1 MSSRQWYI
9 QYNDSI
15 LGPFSSKQLRQMAER
30 SNITPNVK
38 IRVGENGKWRQASSV
53 KGLFSNSSLT
63 KNSSANTSSSSSE
76 LSSEDIPASTDYIA
90 SNASSELSSAELSSE
105 LSSESI
111 AKPESQ
117 PNSTPE
123 ASLGEMPSAAPPL
136 PGEIPVSGDIPVPG
150 EIPPPILPN
159 SMSFGERPSPPPP
172 VKGERLGWEQISNNH
187 FSGKKQFNNSIPDLI
202 QKLIGEDERILYAAH
217 PATTV
222 LFIQCGL
229 TAAAFFLFGI
239 IPFLVMIFNDSPSA
253 GIGWMVYSIIFTAII
268 LAVVFLKWFRACYVI
283 TSERTFVKRG
293 IFSVEIG
300 YVYNANIQMLKIR
313 TGLIDHILH
322 LNTIELRTSAGFL
335 TLRWIPLAEVLQ
347 YYRK

>member
-9 QYNDSI
+9 QYNDSV
-15 LGPFSSKQLRQMAER
+15 LGPFSSNQLRQMAER
-30 SNITPNVK
+30 SQITPDVK
-38 IRVGENGKWRQASSV
+38 VRVGENGKWRQASSV
-53 KGLFSNSSLT
+53 KGLFSASALT
-63 KNSSANTSSSSSE
+63 KNSSSSSSE
-76 LSSEDIPASTDYIA
+76 LSSEEIPVSTDSA
-90 SNASSELSSAELSSE
+90 ANASSELSSE

-111 AKPESQ
+111 EAPASQ
-117 PNSTPE
+117 PDSTPE

-136 PGEIPVSGDIPVPG
+136 PGEVPAPGDIPKPG
-150 EIPPPILPN
+150 EIPPPILPS
-159 SMSFGERPSPPPP
+159 SMSFGEMPSPPPP
-172 VKGERLGWEQISNNH
+172 VKGERLGWDQLSNNH
-187 FSGKKQFNNSIPDLI
+187 FSGKKQINNSIPDLI
-202 QKLIGEDERILYAAH
+202 QELIGEDEKILYAAH

-229 TAAAFFLFGI
+229 TMAAFFLFGI
-239 IPFLVMIFNDSPSA
+239 IPTLVMVFNDSPSD

-268 LAVVFLKWFRACYVI
+268 LAIVFLKWFRACYVI
-283 TSERTFVKRG
+283 TTERTFVKHG
-293 IFSVEIG
+293 IFAVEIG